1 MAVSGSFPGHLWAA
15 FHGRLHEILAAA
27 QRVFARNG
35 YRGSSVPMI
44 IKESGLSAGAIY
56 SYFDGKEVLFRAV
69 VERTLELKS
78 SQFASDPDSDPR
90 SPGELMQQIL
100 QGMQGEPILTIA
112 PQIWAEAAVEP
123 EIRAVLSQVFE
134 RLTSMLRTELTAW
147 ADTHPDRTGADPQ
160 AWAARITPVLFS
172 AIPGF
177 ILQRL
182 TLDDFDEQAY
192 LDALIDT
199 YPH

>member
-1 MAVSGSFPGHLWAA
+1 MPKVTEAHREA
-15 FHGRLHEILAAA
+15 RRDEILAAA

-90 SPGELMQQIL
+90 SPGELMRQIL

-134 RLTSMLRTELTAW
+134 RLTGMLRTELTAW
-147 ADTHPDRTGADPQ
+147 AAAHPDRTGADPQ